1 MKVTYSDT
9 IRCNDDDGL
18 PVVPPGTKVV
28 VQELIIEGGPMRYR
42 PPKPLDA
49 EQVEKIVREAVR
61 TELAT
66 KNSRYWSPERA
77 AVECTVSNRT
87 FAEWIADGKV
97 RFYKVG
103 RRVLIDPTEL
113 KEDLTK
119 FHRRKT
125 PKRQMRRQEA
135 RP

>member
-9 IRCNDDDGL
+9 IRCEDDG
-18 PVVPPGTKVV
+18 PPTVPRSTKVV
-28 VQELIIEGGPMRYR
+28 ATELVREGGPMRYR

-49 EQVEKIVREAVR
+49 QEIDRIVREAVR
-61 TELAT
+61 AELAT

-87 FAEWIADGKV
+87 FAEWLAEGKV

-103 RRVLIDPTEL
+103 RRVLINPTEL
-113 KEDLTK
+113 TEDLTK
-119 FHRRKT
+119 FRRRKT
-125 PKRQMRRQEA
+125 PKRQMRRQEP
-135 RP
+135 RH